1 MNDNNAYMMACEKIA
16 EELAST
22 TNADDYSWGTS
33 LDNTSI
39 VNFMARVSMNDVI
52 VLSCRKD
59 SVFIKN
65 LMRKVKKIA
74 ADSSATAETRCRQPS

>member
-1 MNDNNAYMMACEKIA
+1 MNDRDAYTTVCEKIA
-16 EELAST
+16 KGLAST
-22 TNADDYSWGTS
+22 VDSDDYSWGTS
-33 LDNTSI
+33 LDDPSVVKFT
-39 VNFMARVSMNDVI
+39 ARVAMGDTV

-74 ADSSATAETRCRQPS
+74 ADASATAENRG

>member
-1 MNDNNAYMMACEKIA
+1 MDDGDAYTTVCEKVVKN
-16 EELAST
+16 LALITDS
-22 TNADDYSWGTS
+22 DDYSWGTS
-33 LDNTSI
+33 IDDPSVVKFT
-39 VNFMARVSMNDVI
+39 ARVAMGDTV

-74 ADSSATAETRCRQPS
+74 ADSAATAENRR

>member
-1 MNDNNAYMMACEKIA
+1 MDDHDVHTTACEKIA
-16 EELAST
+16 KELAST
-22 TNADDYSWGTS
+22 VDSDDYSWGTS
-33 LDNTSI
+33 IDDPSVVKFT
-39 VNFMARVSMNDVI
+39 ARVAMGDTV

-74 ADSSATAETRCRQPS
+74 ADASATAENSN

>member
-1 MNDNNAYMMACEKIA
+1 MDDRDAYTTACEKIA

-22 TNADDYSWGTS
+22 VDSDDYSWGTS
-33 LDNTSI
+33 IDDPSVVRFT
-39 VNFMARVSMNDVI
+39 ARVAMGDTV

-74 ADSSATAETRCRQPS
+74 ADTSAAAENRG

>member
-1 MNDNNAYMMACEKIA
+1 MDDRDAYMKACEKIA

-22 TNADDYSWGTS
+22 VDSDDYSWGTS
-33 LDNTSI
+33 LDDPS
-39 VNFMARVSMNDVI
+39 VVKFKARVAMGDTV

-59 SVFIKN
+59 SVLVKN

-74 ADSSATAETRCRQPS
+74 SDASATAENRG